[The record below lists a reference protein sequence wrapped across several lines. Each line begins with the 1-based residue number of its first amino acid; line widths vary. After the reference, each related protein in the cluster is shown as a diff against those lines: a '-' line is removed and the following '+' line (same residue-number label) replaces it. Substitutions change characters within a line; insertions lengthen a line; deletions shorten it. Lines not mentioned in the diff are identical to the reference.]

1 LTEYSGITKETL
13 KGVTTTLHD
22 VQKQLQQLIGT
33 ETILIGHGLHNDL
46 RQLKVKQV
54 SLGNDLTAESILVQ
68 PQSYC

>member
-46 RQLKVKQV
+46 RQLNVK
-54 SLGNDLTAESILVQ
+54 
-68 PQSYC
+68 